1 MRVVLAIVT
10 VLGGTLLLSSCAP
23 GAPALPAPIQKQ
35 LTYAFKHWNNYNTK
49 VYGDLNPV
57 GGDCANF
64 VSQTLVAR
72 GWKMN
77 DQWYNHDAAA
87 DWSPAWGYVPA
98 MDNYFR
104 ADAKQLGVT
113 EYPLNKR
120 KKIAVGD
127 IVMFDWNN
135 NDSLDHVEIVSKVE
149 TVDGHI
155 KIKMAGHNKDT
166 KYRDLDNVMNKEYP
180 GAVGHFWHIALPPTA
195 SPTPSS

>member
-1 MRVVLAIVT
+1 MRVALALLAVLS
-10 VLGGTLLLSSCAP
+10 GSLLLSSCAP
-23 GAPALPAPIQKQ
+23 SAPALPAPIQKQ
-35 LTYAFKHWNNYNTK
+35 LDYALKHWNNYNTK
-49 VYGDLNPV
+49 VYGNLNPV

-64 VSQTLVAR
+64 VSQTLIAR
-72 GWKMN
+72 GWTMN

-87 DWSPAWGYVPA
+87 DWSPSWGYVPA

-104 ADAKQLGVT
+104 SDAKRLGLT

-127 IVMFDWNN
+127 MVMFDWNN

-155 KIKMAGHNKDT
+155 RVKMAGHNKDT
-166 KYRDLDNVMNKEYP
+166 KYRDLDTVMTKEYP
-180 GAVGHFWHIALPPTA
+180 DGVGHFWHIALPRAA
-195 SPTPSS
+195 SPTPTH

>member
-1 MRVVLAIVT
+1 MRVALALVAVLS
-10 VLGGTLLLSSCAP
+10 GSLLLSSCAP
-23 GAPALPAPIQKQ
+23 SAPALPAPIQKQ
-35 LTYAFKHWNNYNTK
+35 LDYALKHWNNYNTK
-49 VYGDLNPV
+49 VYGNLNPV

-64 VSQTLVAR
+64 VSQTLIAR
-72 GWKMN
+72 GWTMN

-87 DWSPAWGYVPA
+87 DWSPSWGYVPA

-104 ADAKQLGVT
+104 SDAKRLGLT

-155 KIKMAGHNKDT
+155 RVKMAGHNKDT
-166 KYRDLDNVMNKEYP
+166 KYRDLDTVMTKEYP
-180 GAVGHFWHIALPPTA
+180 DGVGHFWHIALPRAA
-195 SPTPSS
+195 SPTPTH